1 MKKVIVALLICSLF
15 LAGCGH
21 RESSDSNEPGKKQ
34 SKIEIYSVQDD
45 KLLKTV
51 DDQDTVN
58 RLLKTYNW
66 KTVESLS
73 TDLIPEYKILVYQEK
88 TLLYSQDPN
97 EERDYELIETVITF
111 QDSQYIAEIISS
123 GVIKNMTI
131 PEDIMTFYY
140 VMPDDIQKE
149 LYEIIGN

>member
-1 MKKVIVALLICSLF
+1 MKKVIVALLICSLL

-21 RESSDSNEPGKKQ
+21 SGSSDSDELGKKQ

-58 RLLKTYNW
+58 RLLETYNW
-66 KTVESLS
+66 ETVESLS

-88 TLLYSQDPN
+88 TLLRGQDPN
-97 EERDYELIETVITF
+97 EERGYELIETVITF

-123 GVIKNMTI
+123 DVIKNMTI

>member
-1 MKKVIVALLICSLF
+1 MEKIIIALLICSLF

-21 RESSDSNEPGKKQ
+21 SGSSDSDEHGKKQ

-58 RLLKTYNW
+58 RLLETY
-66 KTVESLS
+66 
-73 TDLIPEYKILVYQEK
+73 
-88 TLLYSQDPN
+88 
-97 EERDYELIETVITF
+97 
-111 QDSQYIAEIISS
+111 
-123 GVIKNMTI
+123 
-131 PEDIMTFYY
+131 YY
-140 VMPDDIQKE
+140 VMPDDIQNE